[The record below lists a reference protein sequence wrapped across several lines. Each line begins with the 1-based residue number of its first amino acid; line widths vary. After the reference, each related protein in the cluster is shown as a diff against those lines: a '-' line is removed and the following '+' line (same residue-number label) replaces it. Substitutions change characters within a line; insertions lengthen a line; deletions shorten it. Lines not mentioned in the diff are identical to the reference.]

1 LFKCPV
7 FTRQGLYARHT
18 ISIRV
23 LTAALAPLMALPI
36 TSPALAQAVSQ
47 QAAQS
52 WAAAVDRAAGQLG
65 LAGIAQARA
74 QEGAALD
81 NLARSR
87 FAGPL
92 EADGGLRQDALG
104 SGFGY
109 VEAEFGLMAP
119 LWRRGERDLL
129 RSQASAGGALARA
142 SQTALKLEAAG
153 EVRAR
158 WWALAA
164 ARAAASED
172 ARQAGF
178 AREVV
183 TVTSR
188 LVDGGE
194 MARLDLRQAEIAA
207 ADAARRAEES
217 AAEAEAARIAFAALV
232 GEPAPMLGEE
242 AQGPATGE
250 HPLVLLASA
259 QAQSLRSRQAL
270 ASASGAPRWM
280 VGVDVRAE
288 RGMRGDDL
296 GVSTGV
302 RAARALGTVASARAG
317 GAALG
322 SEAAQA
328 DANLR
333 RVTLDAEAGIAQAR
347 ARLASSRAALRHA
360 EMANAA
366 ASEALAL
373 TERGRREGELSFLE
387 ELRARNAAADAARTL
402 ALARV
407 AASAAISNL
416 NQAYGL
422 LP

>member
-1 LFKCPV
+1 M
-7 FTRQGLYARHT
+7 FTRQGFCARRT
-18 ISIRV
+18 LSILV
-23 LTAALAPLMALPI
+23 LTTALSPTLALPLA
-36 TSPALAQAVSQ
+36 SPALAQAVSQ
-47 QAAQS
+47 QSAPS
-52 WAAAVDRAAGQLG
+52 WAVAIDRAAERLG
-65 LAGIAQARA
+65 LAAIAEART

-81 NLARSR
+81 SLSRSR

-92 EADGGLRQDALG
+92 EADGGIRQDALG

-129 RSQASAGGALARA
+129 RAQASAGGALARA

-172 ARQAGF
+172 ARQAGL

-183 TVTSR
+183 TVTAR

-194 MARLDLRQAEIAA
+194 MARLDLRQAEVAA

-232 GEPAPMLGEE
+232 GEPAPILGEE

-259 QAQSLRSRQAL
+259 QSQSLRSRQAL
-270 ASASGAPRWM
+270 ANASGAPRWR

-288 RGMRGDDL
+288 RGMRGEDL
-296 GVSTGV
+296 GVSTGL
-302 RAARALGTVASARAG
+302 RAARAIGADPSARAE

-328 DANLR
+328 DASLR
-333 RVTLDAEAGIAQAR
+333 RVTLDVEAGIAQAR
-347 ARLASSRAALRHA
+347 ARLASSRAALRQA
-360 EMANAA
+360 ELANAA
-366 ASEALAL
+366 AADALAL

-407 AASAAISNL
+407 AASAATSNL

>member
-1 LFKCPV
+1 MFKSTLH
-7 FTRQGLYARHT
+7 TRRGLCARRT
-18 ISIRV
+18 LSILV
-23 LTAALAPLMALPI
+23 LVTALSPMLSLPLA
-36 TSPALAQAVSQ
+36 SQVLAQDASQ
-47 QAAQS
+47 GVAPS
-52 WAAAVDRAAGQLG
+52 WAVAVDRATNRLG
-65 LAGIAQARA
+65 LGAIAEARA
-74 QEGAALD
+74 QESAALD
-81 NLARSR
+81 SLSRSP

-92 EADGGLRQDALG
+92 EADGGVRQDALG

-109 VEAEFGLMAP
+109 VEAELGLMAP

-129 RSQASAGGALARA
+129 RARASAGGALAQA
-142 SQTALKLEAAG
+142 SRTALKLEAAG

-183 TVTSR
+183 ALTSR

-194 MARLDLRQAEIAA
+194 MARLDLRLAEIAA

-217 AAEAEAARIAFAALV
+217 VAEAEAARIAFAALV
-232 GEPAPMLGEE
+232 GDPVPELGEE
-242 AQGPATGE
+242 VQRQATGE
-250 HPLVLLASA
+250 HPLVLLAI
-259 QAQSLRSRQAL
+259 AQSQSMRSRQAL
-270 ASASGAPRWM
+270 ASASSAPRWR

-288 RGMRGDDL
+288 RGMRGEDL
-296 GVSTGV
+296 GVSTGL
-302 RAARALGTVASARAG
+302 RAARALGSDPSARAEA
-317 GAALG
+317 AALG

-328 DANLR
+328 DASLR
-333 RVTLDAEAGIAQAR
+333 RVTLDVETRIAQAH
-347 ARLASSRAALRHA
+347 ARLASSRAALRQA
-360 EMANAA
+360 ELANAA

-387 ELRARNAAADAARTL
+387 ELRARSAAADAARTL
-402 ALARV
+402 AIARV
-407 AASAAISNL
+407 TASAAISTL